1 MTEWN
6 GHYKD
11 YDYSLPSYTLENLR
25 LHLESIEQ
33 NIESAKKNKDHNA
46 LDYYLPKLA
55 ALKTAIRKLE
65 SQ

>member
-11 YDYSLPSYTLENLR
+11 YDYSDPRYTLENLR
-25 LHLESIEQ
+25 LHEESIER
-33 NIESAKKNKDHNA
+33 NILWVKQHGNSGA

-55 ALKTAIRKLE
+55 ALKTAIRNL
-65 SQ
+65 SA